1 MRLLKTRPRNPAL
14 LLDVVVLSPARVGK
28 VANQRRMRKNKPQIC
43 VEKSPKRV
51 LFRHIYTVN
60 RWMRHFGTTPWS

>member
-1 MRLLKTRPRNPAL
+1 M
-14 LLDVVVLSPARVGK
+14 LLDVVVLSPARVVK
-28 VANQRRMRKNKPQIC
+28 VANLRRMRKNKPQIC

-51 LFRHIYTVN
+51 LFRHIYTVT

>member
-1 MRLLKTRPRNPAL
+1 MCLLKKRRTNPAL
-14 LLDVVVLSPARVGK
+14 LLDIAASSPDRLGIAP
-28 VANQRRMRKNKPQIC
+28 NLRRMRKNKPHIC